1 MKPRDVPPPP
11 KRSRGSR
18 NSVVVVMNFFMS
30 CLVFATLVLCALAYF
45 GQYTFTKP
53 GPLQT
58 AQTLVIQEGSSVA
71 QISERL
77 LANDVIESDTIFRL
91 WVRAHGAQKSLK
103 AGEYLFEPGMS
114 MYEVMDTIRS
124 GKGIVHKVSIPE
136 GLTVFQ
142 IFKRL
147 EEDEILVG
155 DLPEE
160 LPVEGSLMPDTYP
173 FQRGTTRD
181 ELLKRMAVAQQK
193 FLASVWERRIDG
205 LPISTPEE
213 MVTLASIVEKETGRA
228 DERPRVA
235 GVFINRLQR
244 GMKLQS
250 DPTFLYGIFGGEGKP
265 KGRPIYRSDIESDTP
280 YNTYRID
287 GLPPGPIANP
297 GRAAL
302 EAVANPSRTDDLF
315 FVANGTG
322 GHVFAKTL
330 DEHNRNVA
338 RWREIEK
345 QLKAEA
351 EKKKQEEEA
360 QAASGE
366 EAAEE
371 PAQQAGGSE

>member
-1 MKPRDVPPPP
+1 M
-11 KRSRGSR
+11 
-18 NSVVVVMNFFMS
+18 
-30 CLVFATLVLCALAYF
+30 
-45 GQYTFTKP
+45 
-53 GPLQT
+53 
-58 AQTLVIQEGSSVA
+58 
-71 QISERL
+71 
-77 LANDVIESDTIFRL
+77 
-91 WVRAHGAQKSLK
+91 
-103 AGEYLFEPGMS
+103 
-114 MYEVMDTIRS
+114 
-124 GKGIVHKVSIPE
+124 
-136 GLTVFQ
+136 
-142 IFKRL
+142 
-147 EEDEILVG
+147 
-155 DLPEE
+155 
-160 LPVEGSLMPDTYP
+160 
-173 FQRGTTRD
+173 
-181 ELLKRMAVAQQK
+181 
-193 FLASVWERRIDG
+193 
-205 LPISTPEE
+205 
-213 MVTLASIVEKETGRA
+213 
-228 DERPRVA
+228 
-235 GVFINRLQR
+235 FINRLQR

-351 EKKKQEEEA
+351 EKKQQEEEA
-360 QAASGE
+360 ASAE